1 MVINN
6 FKQIYKMKQFLVTTV
21 ACLLMAAGDAQ
32 IKVKDKGVISTPTV
46 QNCDKCKDQIE
57 FFIGKTDGVI
67 SVKVDL
73 KRKTTTIAWLTDRTN
88 KEYLKTAIANLG
100 FTADDIEADEFAY
113 KRLPQCCKKPPEAAK
128 PIPPKG

>member
-1 MVINN
+1 
-6 FKQIYKMKQFLVTTV
+6 MKKI
-21 ACLLMAAGDAQ
+21 LLCTATCFFIIAAHAQ
-32 IKVKDKGVISTPTV
+32 IKVKDKAIISTPTV

-100 FTADDIEADEFAY
+100 FDADDIEADEFAY
-113 KRLPQCCKKPPEAAK
+113 KRLPACCKKPPEAPK
-128 PIPPKG
+128 PAPAPPKG